1 MSELSIITIT
11 CNDADGLIKTRDSL
25 PIDGFEWIVI
35 DGSTQLDQVVRN
47 KQILQSR
54 KVSLVQEPDGGR
66 FDAMNKGFELV
77 KGEIVCF
84 LNSGDTFSSQRIV
97 SEVLASHHEFSWKW
111 SVGDTIAVDTYGTA
125 LWKWPMPRHNGLK
138 LRLGINSYCHQATF
152 VSTHLIRRLGMFD
165 KTSLYSDW
173 VMSLKLSKV
182 SAPCHLGFVTTHFL
196 ANGIS
201 SKQSINY
208 WRIESHRLRKNHKIL
223 ILNFSHL
230 DRLLQFLA
238 AKFISST
245 RGQLMRP
252 DLVEKYP

>member
-1 MSELSIITIT
+1 MSELSIVTIT
-11 CNDADGLIKTRDSL
+11 CNDADGLLRTRDSL
-25 PIDGFEWIVI
+25 PIEDFEWIVI
-35 DGSTQLDQVVRN
+35 DGSTQIDQVVRN
-47 KQILQSR
+47 KQILKSR
-54 KVSLVQEPDGGR
+54 KVNLVQELDRGR
-66 FDAMNKGFELV
+66 FDAMNKGLALV

-97 SEVLASHHEFSWKW
+97 SQVRASYNELGWKW
-111 SVGDTIAVDTYGTA
+111 SVGKTIAVDANGKT

-152 VSTHLIRRLGMFD
+152 VSTSLIRSLGMFD

-173 VMSLKLSKV
+173 IVSLKLSKV
-182 SAPCHLGFVTTHFL
+182 SAPHHLGFVTTYFL

-201 SKQSINY
+201 SQQSINY
-208 WRIESHRLRKNHKIL
+208 WRIESHRLRKNHKVL

-245 RGQLMRP
+245 RGQLIRP
-252 DLVEKYP
+252 DLIEKYP